1 MIGADDNLSV
11 DVDQVGQLGGLFLS
25 FDYFCLN
32 RSIQKVLTLVAGQHT
47 YSINK
52 PC

>member
-1 MIGADDNLSV
+1 MRILIYWYAYFWMIGADDNLSV

-32 RSIQKVLTLVAGQHT
+32 RSIQTKL
-47 YSINK
+47 
-52 PC
+52 